1 MGVMDIVHGVL
12 DVAGFI
18 PVVGAVADV
27 ANAVIYAAEG
37 DWGNAA
43 LSVVSAIPAF
53 GDGIGAVTKGG
64 KLLLKG
70 AKLVEDALAKG
81 KKMLSSFGK
90 RMGKAKTGAKKL
102 FKNSRK
108 NKENMIKRDAKKRA
122 AKQKCFTGDTLVCT
136 TFGLCPIKKIRK
148 GDDIYARNEDTGETG
163 VRKVQEVVRNEAYTI
178 YHIWLDG
185 VEQVQT
191 TAYHPIFVK
200 EIGWVSAINLHEGD
214 LVETMDGKAQITKIV
229 KFRSEEPVEVYN
241 LHVEEWET
249 YFVSEKQI
257 YVHNCGDDTADI
269 IESVENG
276 NTPLKN
282 NMQKGNYGEMKMD
295 AYYEGQGKT
304 SISTDKVTDLNDA
317 THHGIDGVYYNPQ
330 KNPPYVIA
338 EAKYGSSKLGMTKDG
353 KQMSDEWI
361 TGSNRLENALGG
373 DKALADE
380 VFANCD
386 KELVRVAPDGTLTI
400 SKID

>member
-108 NKENMIKRDAKKRA
+108 NKE
-122 AKQKCFTGDTLVCT
+122 KQQR
-136 TFGLCPIKKIRK
+136 P
-148 GDDIYARNEDTGETG
+148 
-163 VRKVQEVVRNEAYTI
+163 
-178 YHIWLDG
+178 
-185 VEQVQT
+185 
-191 TAYHPIFVK
+191 
-200 EIGWVSAINLHEGD
+200 
-214 LVETMDGKAQITKIV
+214 
-229 KFRSEEPVEVYN
+229 
-241 LHVEEWET
+241 
-249 YFVSEKQI
+249 
-257 YVHNCGDDTADI
+257 
-269 IESVENG
+269 
-276 NTPLKN
+276 
-282 NMQKGNYGEMKMD
+282 
-295 AYYEGQGKT
+295 
-304 SISTDKVTDLNDA
+304 
-317 THHGIDGVYYNPQ
+317 
-330 KNPPYVIA
+330 
-338 EAKYGSSKLGMTKDG
+338 
-353 KQMSDEWI
+353 
-361 TGSNRLENALGG
+361 
-373 DKALADE
+373 
-380 VFANCD
+380 
-386 KELVRVAPDGTLTI
+386 
-400 SKID
+400 